1 MRLINIYYNK
11 KNKGNKKCKVHF
23 NKKSIINICKNSIL
37 INNGNFVF
45 NYSRFKHKENR
56 SSYLFMDKDSK
67 LIINGEFK
75 IYPNADIYIGP
86 GAILELGSGYIM
98 DNLQIQCLDKI
109 KIGNDVM
116 ISRNVIIRDSD
127 SHDILNNNHNPTQ
140 QIIIG
145 NHVWIGM
152 RVTIL
157 KGVEIGDG
165 AIIAAGS
172 VVTRN
177 VPPKTIVAGVP
188 AKVIKE
194 EIQWK

>member
-1 MRLINIYYNK
+1 
-11 KNKGNKKCKVHF
+11 
-23 NKKSIINICKNSIL
+23 
-37 INNGNFVF
+37 
-45 NYSRFKHKENR
+45 
-56 SSYLFMDKDSK
+56 MDKDSK